1 MTPSLATSM
10 TPVPISLVPA
20 FGLGLAALLC
30 VCGPILIAGWWRRRT
45 GAPIVAFFYGALI
58 FIIFQP
64 VLRLPWQI
72 PLGNWARNHEAMQ
85 VPFLVFSAFTA
96 GVFEEVGRWVGYRTL
111 LRRDRRIRTGVMY
124 GLGHGG
130 AEAILL
136 VGVNLMGLLVIWI
149 LASLGQIVDPHLL
162 DTIRTQTATLSFGT
176 TQLAIVERASAI
188 AMHVGLSLIVLQVVV
203 RGQWRWLA
211 MAIAIHMVIDLA
223 AVVLLRQ
230 LHLDP
235 WLVEL
240 GIAAAGATILYFGA
254 RVACGTGSATTAT
267 QA

>member
-1 MTPSLATSM
+1 MTPILISLA
-10 TPVPISLVPA
+10 PA

-30 VCGPILIAGWWRRRT
+30 ICGPILIAGWWRRRT

-58 FIIFQP
+58 FIIFQL

-72 PLGNWARNHEAMQ
+72 PLGVWARNHEALR

-136 VGVNLMGLLVIWI
+136 VGLNLMGLLVIWI
-149 LASLGQIVDPHLL
+149 LASVGQIDNPLLL
-162 DTIRTQTATLSFGT
+162 DTIRAQTATLRFGT
-176 TQLAIVERASAI
+176 TQLAVVERASAM
-188 AMHVGLSLIVLQVVV
+188 ATQVGLSLIVLQVFV

-211 MAIAIHMVIDLA
+211 MAIAMHMGIDLA

-230 LHLDP
+230 LHFDP
-235 WLVEL
+235 WLVES
-240 GIAAAGATILYFGA
+240 GIAVAGATILFLGA
-254 RVACGTGSATTAT
+254 RVSVTGSKSIRY
-267 QA
+267 